1 MPALFV
7 KSAPSQFTSCRAGKC
22 IRFQVINKILLGE
35 DAFLASGSPMGFL
48 KRLKVAFYFKV
59 ITDQVVFNRSI
70 LAVSDTNPPVII
82 VEGNADPIG
91 TSAVFE
97 NNVFIYLADNVGQ
110 TALNPATTSDEI
122 TISTDGT
129 KLLQSD
135 DAGKLEIIDPATKTI
150 QQIGSSLTFTTGW
163 NGAQIT
169 DDGSL
174 AVFISNADLA
184 NNNSA
189 AVAQIYTLT
198 TDGSNVIKQV
208 TSFTSYIA
216 LDDNPF
222 ALSED
227 GSIIFFN
234 NYNDLMADG
243 SNADGNDEIFSI
255 NSDGTNLKQI
265 TDTTIDGTIDE
276 IKSDASG
283 STVAYYRSAIDSVG
297 DALHTVDTTT
307 GISTFISYL
316 YSTTTGTA
324 ETWEQ
329 VDISSDG
336 STIFYMTGEKDTSMD
351 HIYSATGDGSNI
363 TLLLS
368 NDTNRIKAPH
378 SSADGSSVTFY
389 SKGDYGKTTDEES
402 LYQVYTLT
410 P

>member
-1 MPALFV
+1 MNNARHQ
-7 KSAPSQFTSCRAGKC
+7 K
-22 IRFQVINKILLGE
+22 LLT
-35 DAFLASGSPMGFL
+35 FLATTFFL
-48 KRLKVAFYFKV
+48 CGCTADDVLVVTTGTTGGNGYSNLVLKSHFSKYIALVDAPGEADFRV
-59 ITDQVVFNRSI
+59 TG

-243 SNADGNDEIFSI
+243 SNADGNDEIFSM
-255 NSDGTNLKQI
+255 NSDGTTPKQI

-283 STVAYYRSAIDSVG
+283 STVAY
-297 DALHTVDTTT
+297 
-307 GISTFISYL
+307 
-316 YSTTTGTA
+316 
-324 ETWEQ
+324 
-329 VDISSDG
+329 
-336 STIFYMTGEKDTSMD
+336 
-351 HIYSATGDGSNI
+351 
-363 TLLLS
+363 
-368 NDTNRIKAPH
+368 
-378 SSADGSSVTFY
+378 
-389 SKGDYGKTTDEES
+389 
-402 LYQVYTLT
+402 
-410 P
+410 